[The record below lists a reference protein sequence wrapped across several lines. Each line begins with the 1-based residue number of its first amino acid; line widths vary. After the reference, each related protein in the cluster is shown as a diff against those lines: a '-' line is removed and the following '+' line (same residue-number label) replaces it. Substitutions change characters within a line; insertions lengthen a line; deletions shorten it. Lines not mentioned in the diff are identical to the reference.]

1 MAILRLWSG
10 LKYNSTTTMYD
21 FTWWWP
27 EVLIFSCLEV
37 NFAIMCASMPIFWPT
52 VMAAWTQISVT
63 HEVTVTHDRNSRY
76 VEHGTYP
83 MELQRTVSTKSH
95 ESTEGLTLS
104 TSRGDKAWDEGFEPP
119 VGAGVTKVEVR
130 PGEQKSRV
138 L

>member
-1 MAILRLWSG
+1 
-10 LKYNSTTTMYD
+10 
-21 FTWWWP
+21 
-27 EVLIFSCLEV
+27 
-37 NFAIMCASMPIFWPT
+37 
-52 VMAAWTQISVT
+52 
-63 HEVTVTHDRNSRY
+63 